1 MKSGETGW
9 FKRWLYHGVSAP
21 EGPSEPEGRHA
32 THPWWKVMCLTG
44 VDYFST
50 LGYQPGIAFLAA
62 GALSP
67 VATLILVLVTLF
79 AAYPVYGRVAEQ
91 SPNGQGSISML
102 ERLFPNW
109 TGKVFVLCLLGF
121 AATDF
126 VITITL
132 SAADGTAHLIRNP
145 FVPQW
150 LHHQEGL
157 TLLLLA

>member
-1 MKSGETGW
+1 MTSKMVKPGSAAW
-9 FKRWLYHGVSAP
+9 RPLVS
-21 EGPSEPEGRHA
+21 
-32 THPWWKVMCLTG
+32 
-44 VDYFST
+44 
-50 LGYQPGIAFLAA
+50 
-62 GALSP
+62 
-67 VATLILVLVTLF
+67 VTLL
-79 AAYPVYGRVAEQ
+79 AAYPVYSRVAEQ

-109 TGKVFVLCLLGF
+109 TGKTFVLCLLGF

-157 TLLLLA
+157 TLLLLALLGAVFLKGFKEAIGIAVFLLRSTWHSTSLWSQWQLWRC